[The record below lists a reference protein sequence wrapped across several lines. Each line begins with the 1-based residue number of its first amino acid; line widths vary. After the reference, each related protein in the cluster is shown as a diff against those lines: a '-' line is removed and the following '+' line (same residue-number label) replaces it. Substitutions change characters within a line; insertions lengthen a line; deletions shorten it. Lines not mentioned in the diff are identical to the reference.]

1 MRTSQE
7 VFHTLIRSMAEMKCI
22 RQLLLVAMYDVN
34 LKVVILRFQIL
45 ALLTLNRVNPNNE
58 SLLTQIGFHDLTLNA
73 NTGLVINDFQ
83 NLNVGNSGGGTT
95 HFRLN
100 NASLV
105 FNGDLATSIFSG
117 FKNSFILLDSSTFSW
132 SGNKFT
138 MQGQLQTS

>member
-34 LKVVILRFQIL
+34 LKVVILRFHIL

-83 NLNVGNSGGGTT
+83 NLNVGNSGGTQLILGLIM
-95 HFRLN
+95 RLWF
-100 NASLV
+100 LMGIWQQV
-105 FNGDLATSIFSG
+105 FFQDLKIALYF
-117 FKNSFILLDSSTFSW
+117 
-132 SGNKFT
+132 
-138 MQGQLQTS
+138 

>member
-83 NLNVGNSGGGTT
+83 NLNVGNSGGTQLILGLIM
-95 HFRLN
+95 RLWF
-100 NASLV
+100 LMGIWQQV
-105 FNGDLATSIFSG
+105 FFQDLKIALYF
-117 FKNSFILLDSSTFSW
+117 
-132 SGNKFT
+132 
-138 MQGQLQTS
+138 

>member
-7 VFHTLIRSMAEMKCI
+7 VCHTLIRSMAEMECI

-83 NLNVGNSGGGTT
+83 NLNVGNSGGTQLILGLIM
-95 HFRLN
+95 RLWF
-100 NASLV
+100 LMGIWQQV
-105 FNGDLATSIFSG
+105 FFQDLKIALYF
-117 FKNSFILLDSSTFSW
+117 
-132 SGNKFT
+132 
-138 MQGQLQTS
+138 